1 MIGDLVVHIHNF
13 LKSVKLQETRKVL
26 LQFANYKLV
35 LSLEYKEPF
44 FFFFCILVLQIQD
57 LALESGFGERL
68 ESHHHFDC
76 M

>member
-1 MIGDLVVHIHNF
+1 MIGDLVVHIQNF

-44 FFFFCILVLQIQD
+44 FFLYSSFTNSRSSLGIRV
-57 LALESGFGERL
+57 
-68 ESHHHFDC
+68 
-76 M
+76 

>member
-35 LSLEYKEPF
+35 LSLEYKQPF
-44 FFFFCILVLQIQD
+44 FFFFLYSSFTNSRSSLGIRVW
-57 LALESGFGERL
+57 
-68 ESHHHFDC
+68 
-76 M
+76 